1 MSDVLNEIIKDMQ
14 KELGLS
20 EANAEKA
27 RKLFNIAIDNRVMQE
42 MADQAELVSAKIE
55 KYMEEHV
62 YDAIKR
68 LEEGRAELLQ
78 LMMDLVNAKD
88 AEERR
93 SVLLRLSAATKAA
106 AMSGP
111 GAGGDRSA
119 EAPDDADH
127 NRSTITPGKSFQREQ
142 HEKQMRQAIFN
153 AVAGS
158 LNESQAAEFLEYTRD
173 FDVNAHDPQG
183 LKDPLE
189 QAKEILFP
197 GASPMSRYCVAVS
210 RHVREG

>member
-1 MSDVLNEIIKDMQ
+1 MSNVLNEIIKDMQ

-27 RKLFNIAIDNRVMQE
+27 QLLFKNVIDNRVME
-42 MADQAELVSAKIE
+42 KVADQVEFLSAKIKE
-55 KYMEEHV
+55 YMEEHV
-62 YDAIKR
+62 YRAIGR

-88 AEERR
+88 AEGRR

-127 NRSTITPGKSFQREQ
+127 NRSTITPGRSFQKEEY
-142 HEKQMRQAIFN
+142 EKAMRLAIFN
-153 AVAGS
+153 EVAGS
-158 LNESQAAEFLEYTRD
+158 LNESQAAELLEYTRD

-183 LKDPLE
+183 LKDSLE

-197 GASPMSRYCVAVS
+197 GGSPMSRYCAAVS
-210 RHVREG
+210 RHVRKG